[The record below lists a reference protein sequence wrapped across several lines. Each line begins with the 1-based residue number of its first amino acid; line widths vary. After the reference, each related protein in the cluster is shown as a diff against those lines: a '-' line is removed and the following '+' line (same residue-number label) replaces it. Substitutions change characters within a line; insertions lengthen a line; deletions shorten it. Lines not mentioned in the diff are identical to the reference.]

1 MLKNGQFI
9 YFFIIMNKKLSSTI
23 FNYIMLVKVNVY
35 EIKLN
40 KK

>member
-1 MLKNGQFI
+1 MLKNGQFV
-9 YFFIIMNKKLSSTI
+9 YFFITKNKKLSSTI
-23 FNYIMLVKVNVY
+23 FNYIMLVKVNLY